1 MLMLGIPEFLYWLGI
16 GSLFG
21 IATLNAAYTDA
32 GDSDDDEFGDF
43 KHDYTPPSSPRKR

>member
-1 MLMLGIPEFLYWLGI
+1 MLGIPEVLYWLGI

-21 IATLNAAYTDA
+21 IATLNAASA

-43 KHDYTPPSSPRKR
+43 KHDYTPPSSPRRR